1 MRIRSESVEKLNIHH
16 HVNQVKGSSIGF
28 YLPDGLAVGEEIAP
42 LKGASVGGAAVMG
55 IAGIPRAGA
64 AGIVGKA
71 AGKTS

>member
-1 MRIRSESVEKLNIHH
+1 M
-16 HVNQVKGSSIGF
+16 
-28 YLPDGLAVGEEIAP
+28 PDGLAVGEEIAP
-42 LKGASVGGAAVMG
+42 PKGASVGGAAVMG